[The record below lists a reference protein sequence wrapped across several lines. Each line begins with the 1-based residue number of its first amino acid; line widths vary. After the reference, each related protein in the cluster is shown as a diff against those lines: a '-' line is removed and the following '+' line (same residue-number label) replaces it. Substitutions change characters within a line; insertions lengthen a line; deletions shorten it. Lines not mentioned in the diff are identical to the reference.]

1 MPLEFGKRDCEK
13 LFPSFFRHKPTLT
26 TTIDHAVP
34 FFEYLPFTLIA
45 SVRKEVPGGLAP
57 LFLLCSEEASM
68 QIMIRNRNSDIIQQQ
83 KGLALCLIFIAWYTI
98 LLKNLST

>member
-1 MPLEFGKRDCEK
+1 
-13 LFPSFFRHKPTLT
+13 
-26 TTIDHAVP
+26 
-34 FFEYLPFTLIA
+34 
-45 SVRKEVPGGLAP
+45 
-57 LFLLCSEEASM
+57 M